1 VTDVAFCHL
10 EYDEMKI
17 LLVEDD
23 VLLGNGVRTGLV
35 QEGFSVDWVES
46 GKQALASVASA
57 DYDLMVLDLGLPEID
72 GIDVLRSLRSQQNNM
87 PVLILTARDTLAD
100 RVTGLDSGGDDFL
113 AKPFDLDE
121 LFARIRALL
130 RRQTGRASPVI
141 EHGFIRLDPAGHQ
154 VTLQGTEVELSR
166 KEFSL
171 LLRLLENVGRV
182 MSRSS
187 LEESLYS
194 WGEEVESNVIEVH
207 IHHLRKKLGSDLIRT
222 IRGAGYTIDRP
233 KP

>member
-1 VTDVAFCHL
+1 
-10 EYDEMKI
+10 MKI

-46 GKQALASVASA
+46 GKQGLAAEAST
-57 DYDLMVLDLGLPEID
+57 DYDLMILDLGLPEID
-72 GIDVLRSLRSQQNNM
+72 GIDVLRSLRSQQNEM
-87 PVLILTARDTLAD
+87 PILILTARDTLAD
-100 RVTGLDSGGDDFL
+100 RVTGLDSGADDYL
-113 AKPFDLDE
+113 VKPFDLEE

-141 EHGFIRLDPAGHQ
+141 EHGLIRLDPAGHW
-154 VTLQGTEVELSR
+154 VTLQGTEVELSH

-182 MSRSS
+182 LSRSS

-233 KP
+233 EP